1 MSKIKLQVKYEGK
14 KINLSALAKSI
25 KALEK
30 QYILY
35 TKAPENSLYV
45 NKVSEGSL
53 IFEIHEDVKQS
64 LLILAPLLQEYA
76 FFLFHTFERYLDLN
90 LKKQE
95 DALRKKYNYF
105 VNDLRNLINIL
116 SPNIDNSSGVMQFS
130 IFGNNEIHNY
140 SCNHEHSK
148 KIADEFNRRI
158 KFLRSPEISHIAKEV
173 ELVFWK
179 TGNSFLLDNKKTST
193 TGIVSSID
201 KNPKKIIFENENM
214 EKRVLG
220 GNYNALNYKHIVDI
234 EILTDNSLPVE
245 EISAYKILHIHDTIE
260 DHFELWK

>member
-1 MSKIKLQVKYEGK
+1 MSKTKLQVKYEGE

-64 LLILAPLLQEYA
+64 LLIFAPLLQEYA
-76 FFLFHTFERYLDLN
+76 FFLFYTFERFLDLN

-95 DALRKKYNYF
+95 DARHKKHSCF

-116 SPNIDNSSGVMQFS
+116 SPNIDNSSGAMQFS

-140 SCNHEHSK
+140 FCNHEHSK
-148 KIADEFNRRI
+148 KITDECNRAI
-158 KFLRSPEISHIAKEV
+158 KSLRNPKISHVAKEV

-193 TGIVSSID
+193 TGVVSSID
-201 KNPKKIIFENENM
+201 KNPKKIIFENEDM

-220 GNYNALNYKHIVDI
+220 GNYNALNYKHIVNI
-234 EILTDNSLPVE
+234 EIFTDNSLSGE
-245 EISAYKILHIHDTIE
+245 EISAYKILYIHDTIE
-260 DHFELWK
+260 DHFKLWK